1 MKIERN
7 KFYIVR
13 ADRAG
18 VFFGKVKEVAPD
30 MSSVTMTETRKIWKW
45 SGASAVE
52 QLAADGSKDP
62 KNCKLTVKISEM
74 TIKDPVQVIP
84 CSEAAAGILSEIKEW
99 KV

>member
-45 SGASAVE
+45 SGACAVE

-74 TIKDPVQVIP
+74 TIKDPVQIIP
-84 CSEAAAGILSEIKEW
+84 CTDKATEILSGVPEW
-99 KV
+99 KR